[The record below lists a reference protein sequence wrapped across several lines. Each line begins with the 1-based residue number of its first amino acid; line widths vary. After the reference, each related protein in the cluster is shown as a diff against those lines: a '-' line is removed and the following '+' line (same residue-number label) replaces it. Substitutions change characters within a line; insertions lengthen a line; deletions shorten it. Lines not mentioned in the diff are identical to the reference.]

1 MAEQLDVRTGRRKH
15 LEADRRDPGEEEAEV
30 LSIRLRGASAVA
42 RQDRRRRQLGQL
54 GQVLVHLPLNEYLV
68 EPEPDPIR

>member
-1 MAEQLDVRTGRRKH
+1 MAEQLDVRTGRRRH

-42 RQDRRRRQLGQL
+42 RQDRHRRQLD
-54 GQVLVHLPLNEYLV
+54 QVLVHLPLNEYLV
-68 EPEPDPIR
+68 EPDPIR